1 MTENEPVRAN
11 RQPSLFWVSV
21 IFLITAMA
29 TGGVEGHFDGLR
41 DAGETVQASGSIHSL
56 VLLIGLGTLAIYLS
70 RFGAFWKSW
79 SKRKRLYA
87 ASLILAGGI
96 GLVSGMAIQ
105 LDRPGAPDQSLF
117 GNGAINPGIAIT
129 LSSVWAG
136 GMALSILLYHRGVD
150 DHEKQAYLWGGLA
163 GFYAIV
169 FPAPAWWLLARAD
182 LAPPVDGMILFL
194 LALIA
199 NAIVYFWLK
208 FR

>member
-1 MTENEPVRAN
+1 MTENEPVKAN
-11 RQPSLFWVSV
+11 RQPSLFWTSV
-21 IFLITAMA
+21 IILITAMA
-29 TGGVEGHFDGLR
+29 AGGVEGYFDGLR
-41 DAGETVQASGSIHSL
+41 EAGGIVQTSGSVHAL
-56 VLLIGLGTLAIYLS
+56 VLLIGLGTLAFYLS
-70 RFGAFWKSW
+70 RFGAFWKNW

-87 ASLILAGGI
+87 ASLILACGM
-96 GLVSGMAIQ
+96 GLVSGMAFQ
-105 LDRPGAPDQSLF
+105 FDRPGGPDQTLF
-117 GNGAINPGIAIT
+117 GNGAIDPGIAIT
-129 LSSVWAG
+129 LSSVWVG

-163 GFYAIV
+163 GFYAVV